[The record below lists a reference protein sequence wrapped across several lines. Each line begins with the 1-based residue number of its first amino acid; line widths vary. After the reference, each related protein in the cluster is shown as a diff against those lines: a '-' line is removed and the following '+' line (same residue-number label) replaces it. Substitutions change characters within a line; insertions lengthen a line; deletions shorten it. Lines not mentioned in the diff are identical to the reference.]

1 MSGPKA
7 EVELEI
13 DVGTA
18 PDLERKPVGAAPIIG
33 VIGLAVGTINL
44 INGTKNATITQQK
57 FAELKGMLQQIQEGV
72 ADLQRNI
79 EVVLSEVKWT
89 QVVAILADDFKII
102 DFYFSQ
108 LTQLEDNAKAAE
120 TLVNDADIKSLI
132 LALFTIHQAM
142 MGKMI
147 LLQAPVM
154 KLLADKLAPLKVD
167 QLTQS
172 KKWLAFD
179 YLDELI
185 GVQAEGYAVL
195 MNIYKAKGLDIQPL
209 ENQMR
214 ERFSQQFQLSTTIFL
229 TAQLG
234 YNFEIPAMGHEVF
247 TSEYVDTNLAVAETG
262 KVVVGLQLYAKGNR
276 IGIEIAQATPEFDP
290 MEEKVSPPVKWI
302 PSSGK
307 PGDHNYFQLN
317 FIDSNPNILPSNM
330 VMTGAALYLKGN
342 RMELKIRGTPIDAKT
357 GSFTGEPKW
366 QENGSPKNGNYFKT
380 EYCDSHQ
387 VFPSPLSC
395 LQGAQL
401 YQKGNRIGIRLY
413 TVNVRAQNSA

>member
-209 ENQMR
+209 ENQMIC
-214 ERFSQQFQLSTTIFL
+214 SIVDIALIFYYL
-229 TAQLG
+229 LCRS
-234 YNFEIPAMGHEVF
+234 FPF
-247 TSEYVDTNLAVAETG
+247 L
-262 KVVVGLQLYAKGNR
+262 VVGLLVGR
-276 IGIEIAQATPEFDP
+276 LLLF
-290 MEEKVSPPVKWI
+290 
-302 PSSGK
+302 SS
-307 PGDHNYFQLN
+307 
-317 FIDSNPNILPSNM
+317 
-330 VMTGAALYLKGN
+330 
-342 RMELKIRGTPIDAKT
+342 
-357 GSFTGEPKW
+357 
-366 QENGSPKNGNYFKT
+366 
-380 EYCDSHQ
+380 
-387 VFPSPLSC
+387 
-395 LQGAQL
+395 
-401 YQKGNRIGIRLY
+401 
-413 TVNVRAQNSA
+413 SAPASLFLTSSSDVI